1 MLADNFPVLSRPF
14 ADSGAKNS
22 IPDASQI
29 SITPGAA
36 SFETGFPPLT
46 MTPLLAG
53 GIPPMGEDFNGILY
67 FITYIQRFQSAGMVP
82 KYDAAFSTAVNG
94 YPKGAVLQKDNEQGW
109 WVSTVN
115 NNTSDPDGGSPTGWA
130 DAFQAIY
137 DTLNLGTISTQDAN
151 AVAITGG
158 SVSGITDLAVADGG
172 TGASDAASARSNLG
186 LGSAAVRNTGTS
198 GTVVPLLSEEN
209 TWGSDQILNN
219 GTSDSPA
226 MCWQVPGLI
235 LRSDLLILGGK
246 TIFRIWWNAGSA
258 GEIAAEYNITDAT
271 AKIFGQDVYTKGNV
285 SSFAQTLL
293 DDADAPTARGTLGA
307 ISSADVPGI
316 VAGFGYNTLGSH
328 VLARLNTGTGTGSV
342 PFQPGTTVSGAN
354 LIPDNC
360 AGDETGLSGGA
371 LTGTWMLKGF
381 IYNADAVTDPD
392 SISLFL
398 KVAN

>member
-1 MLADNFPVLSRPF
+1 MATNQFKPFATASGANVLSQAEYEAIAALATGFQSGVASSAQLNKAWRQATTMAAVLGQLIVDETDLDALDDGNIATLKDRLKAAITASIGALGTMSSQNADNV
-14 ADSGAKNS
+14 N
-22 IPDASQI
+22 II
-29 SITPGAA
+29 
-36 SFETGFPPLT
+36 
-46 MTPLLAG
+46 G
-53 GIPPMGEDFNGILY
+53 GN
-67 FITYIQRFQSAGMVP
+67 
-82 KYDAAFSTAVNG
+82 
-94 YPKGAVLQKDNEQGW
+94 
-109 WVSTVN
+109 
-115 NNTSDPDGGSPTGWA
+115 
-130 DAFQAIY
+130 
-137 DTLNLGTISTQDAN
+137 
-151 AVAITGG
+151 ITGLTVLG
-158 SVSGITDLAVADGG
+158 FANPTAQA
-172 TGASDAASARSNLG
+172 TARNNMG
-186 LGSAAVRNTGTS
+186 LGSAAVKNAGTS
-198 GTVVPLLSEEN
+198 GDAVPVLNAEN

-226 MCWQVPGLI
+226 MCWQIPSLVM
-235 LRSDLLILGGK
+235 RSDLLVLGGK
-246 TIFRIWWNAGSA
+246 TIFRIWWNTGSA

>member
-1 MLADNFPVLSRPF
+1 MHQIDVSSAAATPPASTGPGTPGFFTDGNPTTGTPATIVPAEFLNAVMLEILNVLVAADIAPVKSNNSQLLSAINQLISESVPGSLGSMSSQNSDNVNISGGNIYGLTVLGF
-14 ADSGAKNS
+14 AD
-22 IPDASQI
+22 P
-29 SITPGAA
+29 AA
-36 SFETGFPPLT
+36 Q
-46 MTPLLAG
+46 
-53 GIPPMGEDFNGILY
+53 D
-67 FITYIQRFQSAGMVP
+67 
-82 KYDAAFSTAVNG
+82 TARINM
-94 YPKGAVLQKDNEQGW
+94 
-109 WVSTVN
+109 
-115 NNTSDPDGGSPTGWA
+115 
-130 DAFQAIY
+130 
-137 DTLNLGTISTQDAN
+137 
-151 AVAITGG
+151 
-158 SVSGITDLAVADGG
+158 
-172 TGASDAASARSNLG
+172 G
-186 LGSAAVRNTGTS
+186 LGSAAVKSVGTS
-198 GTVVPLLSEEN
+198 GDVVPVLNAEN

-226 MCWQVPGLI
+226 MCWQIPSLVM
-235 LRSDLLILGGK
+235 RSDLLVLGGK
-246 TIFRIWWNAGSA
+246 TIFRIWWNTGSA